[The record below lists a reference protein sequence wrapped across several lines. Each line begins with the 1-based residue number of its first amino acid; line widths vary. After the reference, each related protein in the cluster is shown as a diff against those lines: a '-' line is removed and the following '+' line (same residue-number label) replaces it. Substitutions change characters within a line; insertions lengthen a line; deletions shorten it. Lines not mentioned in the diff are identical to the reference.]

1 MSDAD
6 LIYNACLRAERRIE
20 ERIEKLQAS
29 PETAFSLQLCLT
41 TIQTLRGEIGNG
53 LSREDR

>member
-20 ERIEKLQAS
+20 ERISLLQQGDMQG
-29 PETAFSLQLCLT
+29 TGLRLSLFA
-41 TIQTLRGEIGNG
+41 IQTLREEVGTGMTRE
-53 LSREDR
+53 SR